1 MFSSIIVV
9 SKERRA
15 DPKKLN
21 KERYK
26 PMRTKTKNYVIL
38 VTEESTH
45 STVYSDR
52 TNSLIIANFRAS
64 RLRAIYGCDNIVIV
78 DTRTGEVIE
87 GL

>member
-1 MFSSIIVV
+1 M
-9 SKERRA
+9 RA
-15 DPKKLN
+15 KIKK
-21 KERYK
+21 
-26 PMRTKTKNYVIL
+26 YVIL

-52 TNSLIIANFRAS
+52 TNSLLIANFRAS
-64 RLRAIYGCDNIVIV
+64 RLRAIYGCDNVIIV